1 MRWLR
6 RFFSKRSQQPAN
18 TALWLYV
25 RCGRCGEAIR
35 IRADRR
41 YDMASEMLDP
51 GEEGPAYTMRK
62 DVVGARCFQRITAT
76 LGFDRR
82 WQIVSRDI
90 QGGDW
95 LSAEEYQATTVQQG

>member
-1 MRWLR
+1 MRWLK
-6 RFFSKRSQQPAN
+6 RFFSKGSSQPAN

-25 RCGRCGEAIR
+25 QCRRCGEALR

-41 YDMASEMLDP
+41 YDLASEMLDP

-62 DVVGARCFQRITAT
+62 DIVGDRCFQRIAVT

-82 WQIVSRDI
+82 LQIISRDI
-90 QGGDW
+90 QGGVW
-95 LSAEEYQATTVQQG
+95 LSAEEYQVATTQHD

>member
-1 MRWLR
+1 MRWLK
-6 RFFSKRSQQPAN
+6 RFFRRGSQQPAN

-25 RCGRCGEAIR
+25 QCSRCGEAIR

-41 YDMASEMLDP
+41 YDLASEMLDP

-62 DVVGARCFQRITAT
+62 EIIGDRCFQRLTVT

-82 WQIVSRDI
+82 LHIISRDI
-90 QGGDW
+90 QGGAW
-95 LSAEEYQATTVQQG
+95 LSAEEYQVATTQQG